1 MAKASGT
8 ATATTAT
15 NGRADSNGS
24 GAELT
29 IDELARETGMTAR
42 NIRAHQSRGLL
53 PPPEVRARTGYY
65 TADHVARI
73 RLIQD
78 MQSQGF
84 NLKAIERLLA
94 LGTARGSENALAFE
108 RAILTPFAEEQPEVV
123 RTADLEK
130 AFGEEADAKMLHR
143 AEKAGAIRSLG
154 EDTWEVP
161 SPTLLRAASAL
172 VELGIPVSHA
182 LAVGEAIRKHT
193 SEIAKEFVRL
203 FVKDVLDPLREDRG
217 FRDGDLGKA
226 QEAVERLRP
235 LASEAVLA
243 SFGQVMTEAVERQ
256 LARELG
262 K

>member
-1 MAKASGT
+1 MAKASSPGP
-8 ATATTAT
+8 APTTGAAE
-15 NGRADSNGS
+15 NGNGN

-73 RLIQD
+73 KLIQD

-123 RTADLEK
+123 KTAELER
-130 AFGEEADAKMLHR
+130 AFGEPADEKMLRR
-143 AEKAGAIRSLG
+143 AERAGAIRSLG
-154 EDTWEVP
+154 QDTWEVP

-172 VELGIPVSHA
+172 VELGIPVGHA
-182 LAVGEAIRKHT
+182 LAVGEEIRKHT
-193 SEIAKEFVRL
+193 SSIAKEFVRL

-217 FRDGDLGKA
+217 FSEGDLLKA

>member
-1 MAKASGT
+1 MANA
-8 ATATTAT
+8 AARTTDPS
-15 NGRADSNGS
+15 AD

-29 IDELARETGMTAR
+29 IDALARETGMTAR

-53 PPPEVRARTGYY
+53 SPPEVRARTGYY
-65 TADHVARI
+65 TDEHVARI

-108 RAILTPFAEEQPEVV
+108 RAILTPFAEEQPEVI
-123 RTADLEK
+123 K
-130 AFGEEADAKMLHR
+130 AGELANTFGEEPDPKVLAR
-143 AEKAGAIRSLG
+143 AEKLGAIRRLG
-154 EDTWEVP
+154 DDTWEVP

-172 VELGIPVSHA
+172 VELGIPVSHV

-193 SEIAKEFVRL
+193 SAIAKEFVRL
-203 FVKDVLDPLREDRG
+203 FMQDVLDPIRENDR
-217 FRDGDLGKA
+217 FTEESLARA
-226 QEAVERLRP
+226 QDAVERLRP

-256 LARELG
+256 LERELER
-262 K
+262 

>member
-1 MAKASGT
+1 MANAPSETSRT
-8 ATATTAT
+8 AGAANGDGGAT
-15 NGRADSNGS
+15 
-24 GAELT
+24 ELT

-53 PPPEVRARTGYY
+53 SPPEVRARTGYY
-65 TADHVARI
+65 TAEHVARI

-108 RAILTPFAEEQPEVV
+108 RAILTPFAEEQPEVIK
-123 RTADLEK
+123 TSELA
-130 AFGEEADAKMLHR
+130 ATFGEEPDAKVLAR
-143 AEKAGAIRSLG
+143 AEKIGAVRPLG
-154 EDTWEVP
+154 DDTWEVP

-172 VELGIPVSHA
+172 VELGIPVNHV

-193 SEIAKEFVRL
+193 GAIAKEFVRL
-203 FVKDVLDPLREDRG
+203 FMQDVLDPIRENDRFSEESLLR
-217 FRDGDLGKA
+217 A

-256 LARELG
+256 LERELG
-262 K
+262 R